1 MSLKFL
7 LHIREP
13 KPEIMED
20 VSIGMVHIKVN
31 QTKSGQNCSSQIH
44 LQQMVPSYIKRL
56 AMSVYI
62 L

>member
-13 KPEIMED
+13 KLEIVED
-20 VSIGMVHIKVN
+20 ETIGTVHIKVN
-31 QTKSGQNCSSQIH
+31 QTKSGQNCSSQIYP
-44 LQQMVPSYIKRL
+44 QQMVPSCIKRL
-56 AMSVYI
+56 AMSVYS